1 MSHGKPRPGSSLE
14 KAIHGTLT
22 SDTEV
27 ITLLGGARVYDD
39 VPRGAEF
46 PYLTFGQSTARDWS
60 TDSEGGSEHIV
71 TLNVWSRHAG
81 EREVHLIMAA
91 VRDALHGADLAIAG
105 HRLINSRHEA
115 SEASRDPDGETYHG
129 IVRFRAVLEPVGNRQ
144 AALGKRQ

>member
-1 MSHGKPRPGSSLE
+1 MASAAWELQKSIHAALSGDA
-14 KAIHGTLT
+14 AITA
-22 SDTEV
+22 
-27 ITLLGGARVYDD
+27 LLSGERVYDD

-60 TDSEGGSEHIV
+60 TDSEDGSEHIV

-105 HRLINSRHEA
+105 QRLINIRHEA
-115 SEASRDPDGETYHG
+115 SEASRDPDGETYRG
-129 IVRFRAVLEPVGNRQ
+129 VARFRAVLEPT
-144 AALGKRQ
+144 